1 MNISAIK
8 PFEYLIILIL
18 IWLPTNCAISPKY
31 RTNRVT
37 RSPVIVVSTES
48 PAGLDNAPVLQT
60 VEGTASWYGP
70 NFHGN
75 LTANGEIF
83 DMNKVSAAH
92 KDFPLG
98 TWIRVTN
105 KSNNR
110 SIIVRINDRGPYI
123 GKRIL
128 DLSKRAAELLDFVN
142 AGLTEVKIEVLRWG
156 GMIMIPSPE
165 NPPIIIGPKR
175 QTAKVPCEDMQP

>member
-1 MNISAIK
+1 
-8 PFEYLIILIL
+8 
-18 IWLPTNCAISPKY
+18 
-31 RTNRVT
+31 
-37 RSPVIVVSTES
+37 
-48 PAGLDNAPVLQT
+48 
-60 VEGTASWYGP
+60 
-70 NFHGN
+70 
-75 LTANGEIF
+75 
-83 DMNKVSAAH
+83 MNKVSAAH

-156 GMIMIPSPE
+156 GMIMILSPE

-175 QTAKVPCEDMQP
+175 QTAKVLCEDMQP